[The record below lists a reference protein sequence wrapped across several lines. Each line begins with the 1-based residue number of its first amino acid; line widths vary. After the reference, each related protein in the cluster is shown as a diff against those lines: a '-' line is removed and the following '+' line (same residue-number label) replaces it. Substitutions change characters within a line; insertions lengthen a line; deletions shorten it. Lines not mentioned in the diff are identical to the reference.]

1 VICRRCWW
9 ATGEVAKNSPGGDFG
24 DAIYKIQLP
33 NVARKWLNTYLPKR
47 SCKCHLLNVPFLIK
61 K

>member
-24 DAIYKIQLP
+24 DAIFQIQLP

-47 SCKCHLLNVPFLIK
+47 SCKCHLL
-61 K
+61 